1 MCWNCSNR
9 KYLSVGCVGTHVGS
23 VGTGVEMAFW
33 DRLRRGGGKKK
44 AKKPGKTTSKAK
56 KKRPKTQKKTFLA
69 ETKKELSN
77 WQMLVESVQDHP
89 LSQARII
96 NTKLLEQLT
105 QQLEQ
110 INTKL
115 DALDKLDIILEI
127 LQQGRKELESKGIK
141 SVKLDKAIKEL
152 ERITVKDTRAMK
164 ALEAKGAMT
173 ADMLAKE
180 LKIDRSTAS
189 TRLNRLFALG
199 LVSKEARG
207 KKIYYEVGD

>member
-1 MCWNCSNR
+1 
-9 KYLSVGCVGTHVGS
+9 
-23 VGTGVEMAFW
+23 
-33 DRLRRGGGKKK
+33 
-44 AKKPGKTTSKAK
+44 
-56 KKRPKTQKKTFLA
+56 
-69 ETKKELSN
+69 
-77 WQMLVESVQDHP
+77 MLVESVQDHP

-115 DALDKLDIILEI
+115 DALQKLDLILEI

-141 SVKLDKAIKEL
+141 SIKLDRAIKEL
-152 ERITVKDTRAMK
+152 ERITVKDTSAMK
-164 ALEAKGAMT
+164 SLEAKGPMT

-189 TRLNRLFALG
+189 TRLNRLYTLS
-199 LVSKEARG
+199 LVSKEAKG
-207 KKIYYEVGD
+207 KKIYYKIGEE